1 MTQRH
6 LGEGI
11 HELLDGRLRGA
22 DAFAAMAHLDDC
34 DECATRWREL
44 RAARE
49 ALNSSQ
55 AGIDMRFAQQLL
67 DRERIAQIAARE
79 DARNVRAVKPRN
91 RVPALATASFAIIAL
106 IVVAAAWRAGE
117 PDALALEFAES
128 ARTSAQSVAYVD
140 PQGMRSG
147 ELLRSWV
154 HPDFSSSHLVP
165 IEATVVEKPSGRRA
179 LVATLLSG
187 MDIVTVVQQHGRLTP
202 ALTEDLP
209 LADVPD
215 REVFVVHDEEP
226 ASVVWQTGDVVIGLA
241 CECALETLESAAAD
255 FPSGAEPGFVERL
268 GDGFMDLADALDG

>member
-1 MTQRH
+1 MEH
-6 LGEGI
+6 LE
-11 HELLDGRLRGA
+11 E
-22 DAFAAMAHLDDC
+22 C
-34 DECATRWREL
+34 DECTTRWHEL

-91 RVPALATASFAIIAL
+91 RVPALATASVAIVAM

-117 PDALALEFAES
+117 PDTLALEFAES
-128 ARTSAQSVAYVD
+128 ATSASQSVAYVD

-154 HPDFSSSHLVP
+154 HPDFASSDLVP
-165 IEATVVEKPSGRRA
+165 IEATVVEKPSGKRA

-187 MDIVTVVQQHGRLTP
+187 MDLITVVQQHGRLVP
-202 ALTEDLP
+202 SLTEGLSR
-209 LADVPD
+209 ADVPG
-215 REVFVVHDEEP
+215 RQVYVVTEEAP

-241 CECALETLESAAAD
+241 CECALSTLESAAAD
-255 FPSGAEPGFVERL
+255 FPSDDEPGFVERIGEGL
-268 GDGFMDLADALDG
+268 KVFADALDG